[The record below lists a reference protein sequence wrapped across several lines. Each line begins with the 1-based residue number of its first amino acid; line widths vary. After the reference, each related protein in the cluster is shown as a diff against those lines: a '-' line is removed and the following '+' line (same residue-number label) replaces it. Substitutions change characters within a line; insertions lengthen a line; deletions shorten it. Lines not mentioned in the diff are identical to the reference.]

1 MISIQ
6 KSFPAD
12 TALEELTFLNNKRI
26 DAEIYTYFQ
35 RCSYP
40 KRNKIIA
47 YKKDL
52 GTQNEIC
59 EILRDYGA
67 QMSLATY
74 KRHLNYLIEQGY
86 IIEEKDYYILPN
98 KEQVY
103 LLLPLE
109 TLKFIQDTLKTPV
122 IKTYIYLGQRWKY
135 KQGYLFTK
143 KELAEHTGVKLSNHS
158 NPYAKI
164 NNYLDVLKNNGLIDF
179 EPVTVQD
186 IHYLKLTKWSTDYYK
201 QAKK

>member
-6 KSFPAD
+6 KRFPAD

-35 RCSYP
+35 CCSYP
-40 KRNKIIA
+40 KKNKTIA

-86 IIEEKDYYILPN
+86 IIEEKDYYVLPN

-143 KELAEHTGVKLSNHS
+143 KELAEHTGVKLNNHS
-158 NPYAKI
+158 NPYVKI

>member
-1 MISIQ
+1 MTQ
-6 KSFPAD
+6 KRFPAD
-12 TALEELTFLNNKRI
+12 TTLEELTFLNNKRI

-35 RCSYP
+35 CCSYP
-40 KRNKIIA
+40 KKNKTIA

-52 GTQNEIC
+52 GTQSEIC

-67 QMSLATY
+67 QLSLATY

-86 IIEEKDYYILPN
+86 IIEEKDYYVLPN

-122 IKTYIYLGQRWKY
+122 IKTYIYLGQR
-135 KQGYLFTK
+135 QGYLFTK
-143 KELAEHTGVKLSNHS
+143 KELAEHTGIKLSNNS
-158 NPYAKI
+158 EPYAKI

-179 EPVTVQD
+179 EPVTIQD

>member
-1 MISIQ
+1 MTQ
-6 KSFPAD
+6 KRFPAD
-12 TALEELTFLNNKRI
+12 TALTFLNNKRI

-35 RCSYP
+35 CCSYP
-40 KRNKIIA
+40 KKNKTIA

-86 IIEEKDYYILPN
+86 IIEEKDYYVLPN

-143 KELAEHTGVKLSNHS
+143 KELAEHTGIKLSNNS
-158 NPYAKI
+158 EPYAKI

>member
-1 MISIQ
+1 MTQ
-6 KSFPAD
+6 KRFPAD
-12 TALEELTFLNNKRI
+12 TTLEELTFLNNKRI

-35 RCSYP
+35 CCSYP
-40 KRNKIIA
+40 KKNKTIA

-52 GTQNEIC
+52 GTQSEIC

-67 QMSLATY
+67 QLSLATY

-86 IIEEKDYYILPN
+86 IIEEKDYYVLPN

-143 KELAEHTGVKLSNHS
+143 KELAEHTGIKLSNNS
-158 NPYAKI
+158 EPYAKI

-179 EPVTVQD
+179 EPVTIQD

>member
-1 MISIQ
+1 MVQ
-6 KSFPAD
+6 KRFPAD
-12 TALEELTFLNNKRI
+12 TVLEELTFLNNKRI

-35 RCSYP
+35 CCSYP
-40 KRNKIIA
+40 KKNKTIA

-86 IIEEKDYYILPN
+86 IIEEKDYYVLPN

-143 KELAEHTGVKLSNHS
+143 KELAEHTGVKLNNHS
-158 NPYAKI
+158 NPYIKI

-186 IHYLKLTKWSTDYYK
+186 IHYLKLMKWSTDYYK

>member
-1 MISIQ
+1 MRKYILISNV
-6 KSFPAD
+6 
-12 TALEELTFLNNKRI
+12 ALTLKR
-26 DAEIYTYFQ
+26 
-35 RCSYP
+35 
-40 KRNKIIA
+40 IA

-52 GTQNEIC
+52 GTQSEIC

-67 QMSLATY
+67 QLSLATY

-86 IIEEKDYYILPN
+86 IIEEKDYYVLPN

-143 KELAEHTGVKLSNHS
+143 KELAEHTGIKLSNNS
-158 NPYAKI
+158 EPYAKI